1 METNRQRESQF
12 YWNGYSIFIDCG
24 IHAREWISPAVCRL
38 FIHELMKCTEMHH
51 FNQCDPV
58 LRDEFYNYNWFIIP
72 ILNPDGYQLGWPRI
86 FESLISKDI
95 TCCLCLRLWLF
106 QQITRNC
113 RVPLSSTQIPS
124 VQHNITPFQH
134 QNPHFNTPLSS
145 TPKTPLFLGWRF
157 FGVELRDFRGWKR
170 GFLLC
175 WTEGDPNW
183 TIFLSLP
190 YQQIFPYQSF

>member
-58 LRDEFYNYNWFIIP
+58 LRDEFYDYNWFIIP

-86 FESLISKDI
+86 FRIA
-95 TCCLCLRLWLF
+95 
-106 QQITRNC
+106 
-113 RVPLSSTQIPS
+113 
-124 VQHNITPFQH
+124 
-134 QNPHFNTPLSS
+134 
-145 TPKTPLFLGWRF
+145 
-157 FGVELRDFRGWKR
+157 
-170 GFLLC
+170 
-175 WTEGDPNW
+175 
-183 TIFLSLP
+183 
-190 YQQIFPYQSF
+190 YQ